1 MIDNAI
7 ITISYHVNCKC
18 KLSDTLN
25 NKKKEILL
33 IACGKFPYTTY
44 MVACPSF
51 LYK

>member
-25 NKKKEILL
+25 NKKEEILL
-33 IACGKFPYTTY
+33 IACGKFP
-44 MVACPSF
+44 VACPSF